1 MRVTR
6 AYVAGF
12 GTAGSL
18 LAGASVL
25 FVVATAV
32 VSYRGWPQVADAGPK
47 PALVAPLSSYG
58 VTATVSKARPRS
70 ATTFSTA
77 KAGPTAGPVTAARRT
92 AAAVPHPSTAPST
105 LAAGV
110 HHGATSHPPPRTVS
124 TAPVTT
130 PTSTPTPTTPTP
142 AAGLGSVATQAT
154 GALGAGVSS
163 AGKQVGATVGAITGA
178 LGGQLSQANPAVGGI
193 VAGVGAALGN
203 TVAGVTSGVGGAV
216 TGTGQLLGGLLG
228 GAGN

>member
-1 MRVTR
+1 MTR
-6 AYVAGF
+6 AYIAGF

-32 VSYRGWPQVADAGPK
+32 VSYRGWPQVANAGPK

-58 VTATVSKARPRS
+58 VTASVSKPSRGS
-70 ATTFSTA
+70 ATAFATPSA
-77 KAGPTAGPVTAARRT
+77 IPAAASVTVVRRI
-92 AAAVPHPSTAPST
+92 AAAVPRQSSAPST
-105 LAAGV
+105 LRGGV
-110 HHGATSHPPPRTVS
+110 HHGTTSHPAPPPTVS
-124 TAPVTT
+124 TAPVTIPT
-130 PTSTPTPTTPTP
+130 PPPTPTTPTP
-142 AAGLGSVATQAT
+142 AVGLGGVATQAT

-203 TVAGVTSGVGGAV
+203 TVTGLTSGVGGAV

-228 GAGN
+228 GAGH